1 MIIPTMKGPASRRR
15 RLPAFLVLALGLAAG
30 CGGAQSQEMPAEPP
44 AVVDGEPHEDQL
56 TTVRLTEEAERRLA
70 IETTAITEQVI
81 DARRTVGGEVI
92 IPPGRSL
99 VVAAPMAGR
108 LLGPT
113 GGAVPTPGRRVG
125 ADAEL
130 LRLIPLTPP
139 DQDLRRLQTEA
150 GARLGA
156 AESQAERAAALLDGR
171 AGSAR
176 EHELAQAELTIARAE
191 LEAVDAQLSLLGRT
205 TVEDERGE
213 LGTVPLLAPFAGR
226 VQRLLV
232 APGQLV
238 AASTPLFELFDDDP
252 LWIRVPVYA
261 GDLNQVDRDRTATV
275 RRLSVAEDAPGVEVS
290 FVDGPPAAEPDAATV
305 DLFLRLP
312 NADGLY
318 QPGQKV
324 AVTLPLGGDTPVL
337 VAPVSAILHDALG
350 GTWVYR
356 RDAPRTYVRQRVD
369 IADVVDGYAVLARG
383 GELGVEVVT
392 VGAPELFGTEFGV
405 DH

>member
-1 MIIPTMKGPASRRR
+1 MLLAS
-15 RLPAFLVLALGLAAG
+15 GLAAG
-30 CGGAQSQEMPAEPP
+30 CGGAQTEAPVAQEPP
-44 AVVDGEPHEDQL
+44 AVVGGEPHEDQL
-56 TTVRLTEEAERRLA
+56 ATVRLTPDAERRLG
-70 IETTAITEQVI
+70 IETTAITERVI
-81 DARRTVGGEVI
+81 DARRTVGGEII

-99 VVAAPMAGR
+99 LVAAPVAGR
-108 LLGPT
+108 LLEPT
-113 GGAVPTPGRRVG
+113 TGTVPTPGDRV
-125 ADAEL
+125 AHNAEL
-130 LRLIPLTPP
+130 LRLIPLAPP
-139 DQDLRRLQTEA
+139 DQDLRRLQAEA
-150 GARLGA
+150 RARLEV
-156 AESQAERAAALLDGR
+156 AELQADRAATLLDGR

-176 EHELAQAELTIARAE
+176 EHELAQAELTIALAT

-205 TVEDERGE
+205 TVEDEQGG

-232 APGQLV
+232 APGQSV
-238 AASTPLFELFDDDP
+238 AASTPLFEVFDDDP

-261 GDLNQVDRDRTATV
+261 GDLDQVDRNRPATMH
-275 RRLSVAEDAPGVEVS
+275 RLDAAADAPGLDVT
-290 FVDGPPAAEPDAATV
+290 FIDGPPAADPAAATV

-312 NADGLY
+312 NDGGLF

-324 AVTLPLGGDTPVL
+324 AVTLPLGDDTPVL

-369 IADVVDGYAVLARG
+369 IADVVDGFAVLARG